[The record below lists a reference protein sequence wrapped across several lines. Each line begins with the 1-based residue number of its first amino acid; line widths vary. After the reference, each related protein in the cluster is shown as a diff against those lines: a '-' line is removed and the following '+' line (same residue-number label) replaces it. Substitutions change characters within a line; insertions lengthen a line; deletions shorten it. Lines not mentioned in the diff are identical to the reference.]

1 MQKNDHN
8 PKYRNTRAFTIVEML
23 VVIAIIGIA
32 SAATLPYLPKMLDD
46 QKKTNIKGAIRSQ
59 MNLAMAHAAK
69 TQKISGVRFQ
79 YDKDGWKTGI
89 QYMVLIERIPGGL
102 SGQYQAVP
110 YALPVP
116 LPTGFGFITGV
127 ESFDVNLDDSHE
139 DLEPG
144 DTPDFLN
151 IGSATT
157 FTILFSPEGQ
167 VVQRVVSLN
176 PRNGN
181 DNVIN
186 VFDSVILPKYD
197 PDNALL
203 FCDAKY
209 NDQDAMPWLGTKMSA
224 IGLVLFHTGTVL
236 GLPNPETRATDYF
249 DSLPR
254 LLLNMYTG
262 DLFDEAIFD
271 GWVDG

>member
-1 MQKNDHN
+1 MSNHKQQ
-8 PKYRNTRAFTIVEML
+8 YRYFKAFTLVEIMM
-23 VVIAIIGIA
+23 VVAIIGVV
-32 SAATLPYLPKMLDD
+32 SAITLPHLPKMLDD

-59 MNLAMAHAAK
+59 MSLAMAQAAK

-127 ESFDVNLDDSHE
+127 ESDDVNLDDSHE
-139 DLEPG
+139 ELLPG
-144 DTPDFLN
+144 DTPDPDN
-151 IGSATT
+151 MGSATT

-186 VFDSVILPKYD
+186 VFDSVKLPKYD

-209 NDQDAMPWLGTKMSA
+209 NDPDAMPWLGTKMSA

-249 DSLPR
+249 DSLPT

-271 GWVDG
+271 GWVGG